1 MSDQTTAQTS
11 NRYKLEFEDKTSRL
25 VGVVEPPNTTDDD
38 KVAVQQPITLR
49 SLNEHL
55 ETEGYESYFYYS
67 NSVELF
73 LRKIQRFES
82 GRYPLAEKRE
92 AKMTVSISHDKSTA
106 RVQTE
111 KAYGGTTLNEALILE
126 KLDKAKIDH
135 ATIDKEKLA
144 LLTTADEPVDL
155 IIANAIPP
163 VHGINA
169 ALEATLDSKVLFN
182 RDTDS
187 KTAIDQL
194 DVFEFAVVDPGDVVM
209 KKTLATAGT
218 DGMDVQGKKIR
229 ANPGKEL
236 QFSKPYEGVEP
247 KDDDENTLV
256 ATIKGHPVYT
266 TSGVKVDALMMIES
280 VDIHSGHIDY
290 DGSLMVK
297 HNIEAGFKV
306 AVSGDIFV
314 KGTITKAHVHA
325 GGSITVNGG
334 VNADD
339 IDDEHNCYLEA
350 EGDISAKYFHHTNV
364 HCKGDIHAAEYLMQC
379 SAVAQGN
386 VNVGQER
393 GRGCIIGGHT
403 SSNSSINAKI
413 LGSEAYLSTIITL
426 GSDNELQTEATN
438 LKHKLNRRQ
447 REQEQLALIL
457 KKIQNQEKPTSIGKV
472 TLDKARKI
480 ENTVKLL
487 QERVNA
493 MRERLEELEAQ
504 LIPANKLV
512 VRITNRIFPNVLIT
526 ILGQPWSCEETRRHC
541 EIKLQGEKIVM
552 DNLQD

>member
-1 MSDQTTAQTS
+1 MSDQTTTQTS

-25 VGVVEPPNTTDDD
+25 MGVVETPNTADND
-38 KVAVQQPITLR
+38 KQQPITLR
-49 SLNEHL
+49 SLKEHL
-55 ETEGYESYFYYS
+55 ETDGYQSYFYYS

-92 AKMTVSISHDKSTA
+92 AKMSVSISHDKSTA
-106 RVQTE
+106 RVQTD
-111 KAYGGTTLNEALILE
+111 KAYGGTELTEALILE

-163 VHGINA
+163 KHGTNA
-169 ALEATLDSKVLFN
+169 TLEAALDSKVLSS

-194 DVFEFAVVDPGDVVM
+194 DVFEFVVVDPGDAVM
-209 KKTLATAGT
+209 KKTPATVGT

-229 ANPGKEL
+229 ANPGKDL

-247 KDDDENTLV
+247 KEDDENTLI

-266 TSGVKVDALMMIES
+266 TTGVKVDALMMIES
-280 VDIHSGHIDY
+280 VDIHSGHINY

-306 AVSGDIFV
+306 TVSGDIFV

-325 GGSITVNGG
+325 GGSINVSGG

-379 SAVAQGN
+379 RAVAQGS

-413 LGSEAYLSTIITL
+413 LGSEAYLNTVVTL
-426 GSDNELQTEATN
+426 GSDNELHKEATS
-438 LKHKLNRRQ
+438 LKHKLKRRQ
-447 REQEQLALIL
+447 REEEQLANIL
-457 KKIQNQEKPTSIGKV
+457 KKIQDQEKPTNIGKV

-493 MRERLEELEAQ
+493 MKGRLGELEAQ
-504 LIPANKLV
+504 LIPTNELA

>member
-1 MSDQTTAQTS
+1 
-11 NRYKLEFEDKTSRL
+11 
-25 VGVVEPPNTTDDD
+25 
-38 KVAVQQPITLR
+38 
-49 SLNEHL
+49 
-55 ETEGYESYFYYS
+55 
-67 NSVELF
+67 
-73 LRKIQRFES
+73 
-82 GRYPLAEKRE
+82 
-92 AKMTVSISHDKSTA
+92 
-106 RVQTE
+106 
-111 KAYGGTTLNEALILE
+111 
-126 KLDKAKIDH
+126 
-135 ATIDKEKLA
+135 
-144 LLTTADEPVDL
+144 
-155 IIANAIPP
+155 
-163 VHGINA
+163 
-169 ALEATLDSKVLFN
+169 
-182 RDTDS
+182 
-187 KTAIDQL
+187 
-194 DVFEFAVVDPGDVVM
+194 
-209 KKTLATAGT
+209 
-218 DGMDVQGKKIR
+218 
-229 ANPGKEL
+229 
-236 QFSKPYEGVEP
+236 
-247 KDDDENTLV
+247 
-256 ATIKGHPVYT
+256 
-266 TSGVKVDALMMIES
+266 MMIES
-280 VDIHSGHIDY
+280 VDIHSGHINY

-306 AVSGDIFV
+306 TVSGDIFV

-325 GGSITVNGG
+325 GGSINVSGG

-379 SAVAQGN
+379 RAVAQGS

-413 LGSEAYLSTIITL
+413 LGSEAYLNTVVTL
-426 GSDNELQTEATN
+426 GSDNELHKEATS
-438 LKHKLNRRQ
+438 LKHKLKRRQ
-447 REQEQLALIL
+447 REEEQLANIL
-457 KKIQNQEKPTSIGKV
+457 KKIQDQEKPTNIGKV

-493 MRERLEELEAQ
+493 MKGRLGELEAQ
-504 LIPANKLV
+504 LIPTNELA

>member
-1 MSDQTTAQTS
+1 VSDQTTTQTS

-25 VGVVEPPNTTDDD
+25 MGVVETPNTADND
-38 KVAVQQPITLR
+38 KQQPITLR
-49 SLNEHL
+49 SLKEHL
-55 ETEGYESYFYYS
+55 ETDGYQSYFYYS

-92 AKMTVSISHDKSTA
+92 AKMSVSISHDKSTA
-106 RVQTE
+106 RVQTD
-111 KAYGGTTLNEALILE
+111 KAYGGTELTEALILE

-163 VHGINA
+163 KHGTNA
-169 ALEATLDSKVLFN
+169 TLEAALDSKVLSS

-194 DVFEFAVVDPGDVVM
+194 DVFEFVVVDPGDAVM
-209 KKTLATAGT
+209 KKTPATVGT

-229 ANPGKEL
+229 ANPGKDL

-247 KDDDENTLV
+247 KEDDENTLI

-266 TSGVKVDALMMIES
+266 TTGVKVDALMMIES
-280 VDIHSGHIDY
+280 VDIHSGHINY

-306 AVSGDIFV
+306 TVSGDIFV

-325 GGSITVNGG
+325 GGSINVSGG

-379 SAVAQGN
+379 RAVAQGS

-413 LGSEAYLSTIITL
+413 LGSEAYLNTVVTL
-426 GSDNELQTEATN
+426 GSDNELHKEATS
-438 LKHKLNRRQ
+438 LKHKLKRRQ
-447 REQEQLALIL
+447 REEEQLANIL
-457 KKIQNQEKPTSIGKV
+457 KKIQDQEKPTNIGKV

-493 MRERLEELEAQ
+493 MKGRLGELEAQ
-504 LIPANKLV
+504 LIPTNELA